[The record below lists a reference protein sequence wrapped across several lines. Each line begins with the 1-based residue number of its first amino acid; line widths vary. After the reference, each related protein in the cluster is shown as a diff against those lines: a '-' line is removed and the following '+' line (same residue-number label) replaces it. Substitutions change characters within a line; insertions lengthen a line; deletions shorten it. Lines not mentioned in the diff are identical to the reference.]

1 MNYLQLSLCGKPV
14 NLFFSSDLQEMRAT
28 KDGQPLKLSADDK
41 LAIINVIE
49 QELYL
54 SLQDYQVKGGK
65 ADA

>member
-14 NLFFSSDLQEMRAT
+14 NLFFSSDLREMHAT